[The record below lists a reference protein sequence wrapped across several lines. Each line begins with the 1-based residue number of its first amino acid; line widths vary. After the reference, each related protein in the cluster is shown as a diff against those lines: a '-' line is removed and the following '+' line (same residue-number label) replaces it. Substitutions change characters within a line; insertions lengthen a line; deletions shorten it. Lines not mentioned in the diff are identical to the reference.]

1 MRSRSDNGP
10 SKAEYREDDEV
21 DIHTNY
27 DGEEKGAGLGWP
39 WREDEDEDE
48 VWREDD
54 RRTGMGWP
62 LHEDDAEGVEMDGDA
77 KKDSE

>member
-39 WREDEDEDE
+39 WRED
-48 VWREDD
+48 D

-62 LHEDDAEGVEMDGDA
+62 LHKDDAEGVEMDRDA

>member
-27 DGEEKGAGLGWP
+27 DGEEKGTGLGWP
-39 WREDEDEDE
+39 WREDKDEDE

-54 RRTGMGWP
+54 RCTGMGWP
-62 LHEDDAEGVEMDGDA
+62 LHKDDTEGVEMDRDA
-77 KKDSE
+77 KKDPE